1 MEDKIQELL
10 LEPRPIKVGELC
22 RKNFNLIIPSYQRGY
37 RWTKKEV
44 LRLIEDVFL
53 YDEKKDGSF
62 YCLQPLVV
70 RHIESNGKHEWRVID
85 GQQRLTTIY
94 LILKAIGYDSEC
106 YSLEY

>member
-1 MEDKIQELL
+1 MENDIREFL
-10 LEPRPIKVGELC
+10 LEPKPIKVGKLC
-22 RKNFNLIIPSYQRGY
+22 LKNFNLKIPSYQRGY

-85 GQQRLTTIY
+85 GQQRLTTS
-94 LILKAIGYDSEC
+94 ILF
-106 YSLEY
+106 

>member
-70 RHIESNGKHEWRVID
+70 RHIESNGEQW
-85 GQQRLTTIY
+85 
-94 LILKAIGYDSEC
+94 KA
-106 YSLEY
+106 